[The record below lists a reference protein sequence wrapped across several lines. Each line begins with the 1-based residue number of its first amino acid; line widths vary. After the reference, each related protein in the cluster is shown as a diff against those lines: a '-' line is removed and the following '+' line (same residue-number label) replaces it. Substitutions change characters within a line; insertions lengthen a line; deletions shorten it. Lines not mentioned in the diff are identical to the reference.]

1 MQSSNQYKI
10 ISQLWTFGI
19 QTNATRLGVSADI
32 VCSSPTNMG
41 HKQSINTGL
50 C

>member
-10 ISQLWTFGI
+10 ISQLQTFSI
-19 QTNATRLGVSADI
+19 QTNATRLGVPADI
-32 VCSSPTNMG
+32 VCSSLTNVE
-41 HKQSINTGL
+41 HKQYTNAGS